1 MKGQKR
7 TVLEEISPEAKLVCG
22 LIGKEADLF
31 SAQRLLEEAFGR
43 IDTRSELI
51 NFDFTDYYEPE
62 MGKNLLREWVS
73 FEGPF
78 SQPEIVRAKLKAVG
92 MERDLANAEGKR
104 RVNLDPGF
112 VSGAKLVLASTKN
125 FSHRIYLWGGI
136 FAEVTLIFEHG
147 SFIPL
152 RWSYPDY
159 RTDAAIKYFERTR
172 ELFLGLHGKE
182 LKDGEE
188 KIS

>member
-7 TVLEEISPEAKLVCG
+7 TVLEEISPEAKLICG
-22 LIGKEADLF
+22 LIGKEVALS
-31 SAQRLLEEAFGR
+31 SAQRLLEDAFGK

-62 MGKNLLREWVS
+62 MGKDLLREWVS
-73 FEGPF
+73 FEGTF
-78 SQPEIVRAKLKAVG
+78 LQPEIVRAKLKAIG
-92 MERDLANAEGKR
+92 MERDMAEADGRR

-112 VSGAKLVLASTKN
+112 VSGSKLVLASTKN

-147 SFIPL
+147 SFIPM

-159 RTDAAIKYFERTR
+159 RTDNAIKYFERTR
-172 ELFLGLHGKE
+172 ELFLRLHEKE
-182 LKDGEE
+182 LKSGKE
-188 KIS
+188 KVR